1 MLPLALKKQEVEI
14 MKQKLVHSFKGLMTT
29 LAAFAVLVAVWYG
42 LYYAEVIKHVLFP
55 SPHEVF
61 QKAVFLFTQGGLI
74 VDLFSSVKRVTMGVL
89 IGVAIAVP
97 MGFLLGWNERV
108 GSFFQP
114 LINFFRALPP
124 IALIPLVIVYFGIGE
139 FAKTLVLCYAS
150 FFASVVVMYEGISG
164 IDPIYVRA
172 GKCLGATGIEIFSK
186 VVFPL
191 SVPHILTALRV
202 SLGICWATLVAA
214 ELVAAQKGLGAVI
227 QDASNY
233 FQIAIIYM
241 GIALI
246 GLLALIMDLIIR
258 WLTGFFTK
266 WKEEF
271 TG

>member
-1 MLPLALKKQEVEI
+1 
-14 MKQKLVHSFKGLMTT
+14 MKEKIVKSFIGLMT
-29 LAAFAVLVAVWYG
+29 AIGAFAVLIGIWYI
-42 LYYAEVIKHVLFP
+42 LYFLEVFKHVLFP
-55 SPHEVF
+55 PPHLVI
-61 QKAVFLFTQGGLI
+61 QKAVFLFTQGNL
-74 VDLFSSVKRVTMGVL
+74 LFDMLLSIQRVTIGVL
-89 IGVAIAVP
+89 LGVTVAVP
-97 MGFLLGWNERV
+97 AGFILGWNERV

-139 FAKTLVLCYAS
+139 LAKTVVLFYAA

-164 IDPIYVRA
+164 LDPIFIRA
-172 GKCLGATGIEIFSK
+172 AKTLGASSAEIFTK

-202 SLGICWATLVAA
+202 ALGVCWATLVAA
-214 ELVAAQKGLGAVI
+214 ELVAAQTGLGAVI

-246 GLLALIMDLIIR
+246 GFLALIMDRIIR
-258 WLTGFFTK
+258 LLASYFTR
-266 WKEEF
+266 WQEEF
-271 TG
+271 TT